1 MSRNL
6 TDIFGRVP
14 WGRFVPAYQGNRVLT
29 VYVTILVGVATAM
42 LVRQSNFDLLI
53 SPAFAFWLLFSI
65 GAELL
70 WLDTPTEN
78 ATDSMASTFNVAVLY
93 LFGNTLSLW
102 IIGLS
107 VLFATRYIQKRDW
120 FKTAFGFAQIVITA
134 FVAGSVYKL
143 LAGGPAT
150 LETFK
155 SVGGVAGLICCCVA
169 YFI

>member
-93 LFGNTLSLW
+93 LLGNTLSLW

-120 FKTAFGFAQIVITA
+120 FKTAFGFLFIP
-134 FVAGSVYKL
+134 KHR
-143 LAGGPAT
+143 
-150 LETFK
+150 
-155 SVGGVAGLICCCVA
+155 CVSTIA
-169 YFI
+169 IFHRLPEEVRIRFSNRFSNN